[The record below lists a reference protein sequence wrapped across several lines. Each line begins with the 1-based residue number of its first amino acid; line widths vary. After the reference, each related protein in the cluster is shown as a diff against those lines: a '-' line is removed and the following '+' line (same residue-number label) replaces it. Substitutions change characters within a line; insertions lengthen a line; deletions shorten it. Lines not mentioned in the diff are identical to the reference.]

1 VFQELLKLVMDCVT
15 HSDTAKDIHIAEST
29 AAKLGIE
36 LLYVRFPLYILSN
49 NLKEM

>member
-1 VFQELLKLVMDCVT
+1 MNCVT
-15 HSDTAKDIHIAEST
+15 GSDLGKDLHIAEST

-36 LLYVRFPLYILSN
+36 LLCVRFSLYSSLS